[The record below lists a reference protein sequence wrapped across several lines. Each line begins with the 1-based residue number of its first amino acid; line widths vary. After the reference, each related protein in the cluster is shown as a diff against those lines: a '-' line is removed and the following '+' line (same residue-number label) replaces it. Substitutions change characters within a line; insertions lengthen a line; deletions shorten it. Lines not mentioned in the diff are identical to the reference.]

1 MRARGS
7 FRARFRC
14 RARVRGKGKH
24 SLSFGCSLSA
34 PAGPTQLTISRAAGL
49 VGGPRVYMC
58 AKSSCAASVKRGG

>member
-1 MRARGS
+1 MGPGS
-7 FRARFRC
+7 GVGSGLGM
-14 RARVRGKGKH
+14 RVRVALG
-24 SLSFGCSLSA
+24 LGCSLSA